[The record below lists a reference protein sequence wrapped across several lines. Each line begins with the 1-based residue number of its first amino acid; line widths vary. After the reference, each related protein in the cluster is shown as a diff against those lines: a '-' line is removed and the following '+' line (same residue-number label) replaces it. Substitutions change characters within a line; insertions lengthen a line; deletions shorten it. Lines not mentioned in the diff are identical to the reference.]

1 VSILIKIKIQKK
13 KQKTKMGKGVAQ
25 PMGVAHGHPEW
36 PRVARGHPQAIGGG
50 SMATP
55 GGLWP
60 FIPYYPLNLP

>member
-1 VSILIKIKIQKK
+1 
-13 KQKTKMGKGVAQ
+13 MGKGVAQ